1 LLEIGIAE
9 ERVTVKHL
17 GVEVTDEPPPER
29 PVEGP
34 LEILYLGRLIDCKGP
49 DLVIQAFERAVDR
62 GLDAH
67 LHMAGDGPLMDLCEA
82 LREDSPHRERIHL
95 HGAVDAAHGEELRR
109 RAHLF
114 TAHNQLGP
122 ESRQEEAF
130 GVSIVEAMGVGLPVI
145 SGRSGSLPEL
155 VEDGEQGIL
164 VEPGDIEA
172 HAEAFL
178 RLGSDAD
185 LRRRMGESGWR
196 RVRERF
202 TFESEMKILRGLLG
216 LDPGEAP

>member
-1 LLEIGIAE
+1 M
-9 ERVTVKHL
+9 
-17 GVEVTDEPPPER
+17 
-29 PVEGP
+29 EGP

-62 GLDAH
+62 GLDGH
-67 LHMAGDGPLMDLCEA
+67 LHMAGDGPLWEVCKA
-82 LREDSPHRERIHL
+82 LRDASPHRDRIKL
-95 HGAVDAAHGEELRR
+95 HGAVDAQKGEALRR

-122 ESRQEEAF
+122 DSHQEEAF

-145 SGRSGSLPEL
+145 SGRNGSLPEL
-155 VEDGEQGIL
+155 VEDGEQGLL
-164 VEPGDIEA
+164 VEPGNVDA

-178 RLGSDAD
+178 RLGADAD

-196 RVRERF
+196 RVRERY

-216 LDPGEAP
+216 LTASGETP